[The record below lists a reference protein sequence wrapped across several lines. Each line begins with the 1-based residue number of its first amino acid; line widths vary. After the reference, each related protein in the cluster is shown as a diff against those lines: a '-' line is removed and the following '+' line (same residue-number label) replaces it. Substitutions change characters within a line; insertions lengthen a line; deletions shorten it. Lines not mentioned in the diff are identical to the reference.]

1 LNDGVDGD
9 PKGAS
14 QPTYP
19 PPLDRLLQAGNARE
33 MLSWHEGQVD
43 YPAELG
49 LTAEHV
55 PQLIAIV
62 QSWTDEDISSNDEQ
76 DLARWAPV
84 HAWRTLGQL
93 RATEAVAPLVEMLN
107 PLEEQGDD
115 WALDEFPQVFGLIGE
130 GAFDALDRVL
140 RDDANTV
147 YARACAADGLERIAA
162 LHPEM
167 RARCVAT
174 LHAVLEAYR
183 DQDPSLN
190 AYLVDHLVELGATD
204 SAELIE
210 RAYADDQVEE
220 SIPGAW
226 GDVRR
231 NLGVEGMG
239 LAPDRPHAQVNP
251 SNASRRP
258 VGGGGPAPSDFTKSK
273 AGKPQRR
280 AKRKDQR
287 KARRKGRK

>member
-1 LNDGVDGD
+1 MNDGADGD
-9 PKGAS
+9 QRGVS

-19 PPLDRLLQAGNARE
+19 PPLDRLFRAGNARE
-33 MLSWHEGQVD
+33 TLSWHEGQVD

-55 PQLIAIV
+55 PHLIAIA
-62 QSWTDEDISSNDEQ
+62 QSWTDDDGWSDDEE

-93 RATEAVAPLVEMLN
+93 RAAQAVAPLLDMLN
-107 PLEEQGDD
+107 PLAERSDD
-115 WALDEFPQVFGLIGE
+115 WGSDEFPHVFGLIGE
-130 GAFDALDRVL
+130 DAFAALNRFL
-140 RDDANTV
+140 RDSANAV
-147 YARACAADGLERIAA
+147 YARICATHALERIAA
-162 LHPEM
+162 LHPDM

-174 LHAVLEAYR
+174 LHEVLEGYE

-190 AYLVDHLVELGATD
+190 TFLVIYLMELGATE

-210 RAYADDQVEE
+210 HAYADNRIETFLITWDE
-220 SIPGAW
+220 
-226 GDVRR
+226 VRR
-231 NLGVEGMG
+231 QLGVPGMG
-239 LAPDRPHAQVNP
+239 LAPDEPHRHGDPLAATPSAREDRPTP
-251 SNASRRP
+251 SGFRKP
-258 VGGGGPAPSDFTKSK
+258 KTGK
-273 AGKPQRR
+273 AQRR